1 MKNKTVSRYHLTN
14 KAVEDLTN
22 IWKYTVDAWSEQQAD
37 DYYRMLIASCQR
49 ITENPQLFGLKY
61 EEIAEGLHGYRA
73 NKHIIFYQILAD
85 GDILIIRILQQ
96 RMDLKRRML
105 ED

>member
-1 MKNKTVSRYHLTN
+1 MAKYHLTN
-14 KAVEDLTN
+14 KAVEDLSN
-22 IWKYTVDAWSEQQAD
+22 IWEYTVDTWSERQAD
-37 DYYRMLIASCQR
+37 DYYNMLIASFQK

-73 NKHIIFYQILAD
+73 NKHIIFYRILAD
-85 GDILIIRILQQ
+85 GDILVIRILHQ

>member
-1 MKNKTVSRYHLTN
+1 MAKYHLTN
-14 KAVEDLTN
+14 KAVEDLSN
-22 IWKYTVDAWSEQQAD
+22 IWEYTVDTWSERQAD
-37 DYYRMLIASCQR
+37 DYYNMLIASCQK

-73 NKHIIFYQILAD
+73 NKHIIFYRILAD
-85 GDILIIRILQQ
+85 EDILIIRILHQ
-96 RMDLKRRML
+96 RMDLKHRVS

>member
-1 MKNKTVSRYHLTN
+1 MAKYHLTN
-14 KAVEDLTN
+14 KAVEDLSN
-22 IWKYTVDAWSEQQAD
+22 IWEYTVDTWSERQAD
-37 DYYRMLIASCQR
+37 DYYNMLIASFQK
-49 ITENPQLFGLKY
+49 ITENPRLFGLKY

-73 NKHIIFYQILAD
+73 NKHIIFYRILAD
-85 GDILIIRILQQ
+85 GDILVIRILHQ

>member
-1 MKNKTVSRYHLTN
+1 MAKYHLTN

-22 IWKYTVDAWSEQQAD
+22 IWEYTVDTWSERQAD
-37 DYYRMLIASCQR
+37 DYYNMLIASFQK
-49 ITENPQLFGLKY
+49 ITENPRLFGLKY

-73 NKHIIFYQILAD
+73 NKHIIFYRILAD
-85 GDILIIRILQQ
+85 KDILVIRILHQ
-96 RMDLKRRML
+96 RMDLKHRVL